1 MASDNGTAPGTAA
14 GPDVTR
20 VTQIVDAH
28 QHFWDLAAHEQPF
41 LNLPGNEPLLR
52 NFGLADL
59 RPLAAAAGVTA
70 TVVVQTVTEPGE
82 TAELLDLAAGSDLV
96 AGVVGWVDLAAGDVA
111 DRLAALRAR
120 PDGAL
125 LRGIRHPL
133 LIEPD
138 PDWLARPAIR
148 HGLAAVS
155 AAGLCFDLVLPP
167 GLLPAATAA
176 ARACPG
182 LTFVLDHLGN
192 PDLTAEPTL
201 GWLNAVGEFAALP
214 NTAAK
219 LSGVL
224 AAGQDLA
231 RPCYE
236 AALAAFGPGR
246 LMYGSDWPVCTL
258 SAGYPDVLAT
268 ARSLTADLAVA
279 EQATIFGGTA
289 RRIYGLR

>member
-14 GPDVTR
+14 GPDPAR
-20 VTQIVDAH
+20 VGQIVDAH

-82 TAELLDLAAGSDLV
+82 TAELLDLAAGGDLV

-111 DRLAALRAR
+111 DALAALRAR

-125 LRGIRHPL
+125 LCGIRHPL
-133 LIEPD
+133 LMEPD

-148 HGLAAVS
+148 HGLAALS

-192 PDLTAEPTL
+192 PAVGRPPVAA
-201 GWLNAVGEFAALP
+201 WLHALGEFAALP

-224 AAGQDLA
+224 AAGQDQV
-231 RPCYE
+231 RPYYE

-258 SAGYPDVLAT
+258 SAPYPDVLAT
-268 ARSLTADLAVA
+268 ARALTADLAVA
-279 EQATIFGGTA
+279 ERAAIFGGTA
-289 RRIYGLR
+289 RRIYVLY

>member
-1 MASDNGTAPGTAA
+1 MASDHGTASGTETGSDSARA
-14 GPDVTR
+14 G
-20 VTQIVDAH
+20 QLVDAH

-52 NFGLADL
+52 NFALGDL
-59 RPLAAAAGVTA
+59 RPLAVAAGVTA
-70 TVVVQTVTEPGE
+70 TVAVQTVTETGE

-111 DRLAALRAR
+111 DALAALRER
-120 PDGAL
+120 PNGAL
-125 LRGIRHPL
+125 LCGIRHPL
-133 LIEPD
+133 LMEPD
-138 PDWLARPAIR
+138 PEWLARPGIR

-167 GLLPAATAA
+167 ALLPAATAA

-192 PDLTAEPTL
+192 PDLTAAPTL
-201 GWLNAVGEFAALP
+201 GWLNALGEFAALP

-224 AAGQDLA
+224 AAGQDQV
-231 RPCYE
+231 RPFYE
-236 AALAAFGPGR
+236 AALAAFGAER

-258 SAGYPDVLAT
+258 SADYPDVLAT
-268 ARSLTADLAVA
+268 ARALTADLAVA
-279 EQATIFGGTA
+279 EQAAIFGGTA